1 MSKTVKRVVL
11 VAGLCLGIGLQS
23 IHSVEAAVN
32 YEACP
37 FCGTRVERYTTTKLL
52 LTQFV
57 MACAEHT
64 NCEIHRLVYD
74 DFDIS
79 HCQTANCYYSSDPHG
94 DFIEAY
100 AHICK

>member
-1 MSKTVKRVVL
+1 MNKTMKKVVL
-11 VAGLCLGIGLQS
+11 VVGLFLGIGLQS
-23 IHSVEAAVN
+23 MDSVEAAVN

-52 LTQFV
+52 YTQYV
-57 MACAEHT
+57 MACAEHS
-64 NCEIHRLVYD
+64 NCDIHRLVYD

-79 HCQTANCYYSSDPHG
+79 HCQTANCYYSADAHG

-100 AHICK
+100 AHISK

>member
-1 MSKTVKRVVL
+1 MSKAVKRVVL
-11 VAGLCLGIGLQS
+11 AVGLCLGLGLQS

-37 FCGTRVERYTTTKLL
+37 FCGTRVERYMADKLL

-74 DFDIS
+74 VFDIS

-94 DFIEAY
+94 DFTEIY
-100 AHICK
+100 THIRK